1 MLFVSSRFE
10 RPNVVVDVLLIS
22 IFGAGSVSVGS
33 ALLSDSNEPCFN
45 TLMPCGD
52 VMGRGSGSTFTG
64 SKWLIGS
71 NIAVWSIYVKP
82 CHRKCRLHTK
92 DHEQEP
98 QPFTIV
104 FCVPYSNHEKQ
115 KYWLWGP
122 KKRAGMYSYSC
133 YTIFLNPKVM
143 AQ

>member
-10 RPNVVVDVLLIS
+10 RPNDVVVVVLLIS
-22 IFGAGSVSVGS
+22 VFGAGPVSVGS
-33 ALLSDSNEPCFN
+33 SVLSDSNEPCFN

-71 NIAVWSIYVKP
+71 SIAAWSIYVKP

-98 QPFTIV
+98 QPFTS
-104 FCVPYSNHEKQ
+104 FPY
-115 KYWLWGP
+115 P
-122 KKRAGMYSYSC
+122 
-133 YTIFLNPKVM
+133 IF
-143 AQ
+143 

>member
-10 RPNVVVDVLLIS
+10 RPNDVVVVVLLIS

-33 ALLSDSNEPCFN
+33 AVLSDSNEPCFN

-71 NIAVWSIYVKP
+71 SIAVWSIYVKP

-92 DHEQEP
+92 DYE
-98 QPFTIV
+98 
-104 FCVPYSNHEKQ
+104 
-115 KYWLWGP
+115 
-122 KKRAGMYSYSC
+122 
-133 YTIFLNPKVM
+133 
-143 AQ
+143 